1 MDIWV
6 YWVVAA
12 LVLFIVE
19 MFTSGFAVICLAI
32 GALGGAAASL
42 LDWSLEIQLLV
53 FAVVSF
59 VALIA
64 VRPILKR
71 LFFRKGEKVQTNV
84 DAIIGKRGV
93 VCVEIEADDDNG
105 RVMIDGLDWRAKSDN
120 NEPLPVGTKVEVV
133 ERDSVILTVKKL

>member
-1 MDIWV
+1 M

-71 LFFRKGEKVQTNV
+71 LFFRKGEKVHTNV

>member
-1 MDIWV
+1 M

-71 LFFRKGEKVQTNV
+71 LFFSKGEKVQTNV